1 MAARSPDLE
10 PRKRALTLENL
21 LTMSSGLDCDDA
33 DDNSPGR
40 EDYMVDESGATDYYK
55 YTMALKMIREP
66 GEKAVYCSVNPNLA
80 GGVLKVASGRSLP
93 ELMQEL
99 IAEPLQIKRYYMPLT
114 PTGDAYMGGGVRF
127 LPRDFMKLA
136 QLYVNG
142 GTWNGRR
149 ILTPEWC
156 RRATSPQYKF
166 SETSKASYGYL
177 WWMLDYPYKGR
188 TVRAYFAS
196 GNGWQH
202 AIGIPELDLVI
213 AFYAGNYNDKLPLH
227 DDYIPKYILAA
238 VDEGK

>member
-1 MAARSPDLE
+1 M
-10 PRKRALTLENL
+10 
-21 LTMSSGLDCDDA
+21 
-33 DDNSPGR
+33 
-40 EDYMVDESGATDYYK
+40 
-55 YTMALKMIREP
+55 
-66 GEKAVYCSVNPNLA
+66 
-80 GGVLKVASGRSLP
+80 
-93 ELMQEL
+93 
-99 IAEPLQIKRYYMPLT
+99 
-114 PTGDAYMGGGVRF
+114 
-127 LPRDFMKLA
+127 PRDFMKLA